1 MRVLAIIP
9 ARSGSKGVPGKNWR
23 VFDGKPLISYTIES
37 ALKSEL
43 ISEIVVSSNADEV
56 INLVSDLS
64 EIKLHK
70 RSDLLSTDES
80 PIAETILDILSQQE
94 VMPEYL
100 CLLQPTSPLRT
111 SKQIDKAI
119 NLLQKSTFHNSL
131 ISMVRMDDI
140 HPARMYRFDEEKNTV
155 KPIIDFQKE
164 NRRQELSPVFFRN
177 GAIYITRLSAFLKS
191 HSFMADPILPY
202 EMPYLSWLN
211 IDHMRDA
218 IIAEALI
225 RNWKKDQ
232 ELS

>member
-1 MRVLAIIP
+1 MSVLAIIP
-9 ARSGSKGVPGKNWR
+9 ARYGSKGVPGKNWR

-37 ALKSEL
+37 ALKSEF

-56 INLVSDLS
+56 INLVSDFS

-70 RSDLLSTDES
+70 RSHLLSTDES
-80 PIAETILDILSQQE
+80 PIADTVLDILSQQE
-94 VMPEYL
+94 VIPEYL

-119 NLLQKSTFHNSL
+119 ELLQKSTFHNSL

-140 HPARMYRFDEEKNTV
+140 HPARMYWFHEEKNEV

-164 NRRQELSPVFFRN
+164 SRRQELSPVFFRN

-191 HSFMADPILPY
+191 HSFMTDPILPY

-218 IIAEALI
+218 LIADTLI
-225 RNWKKDQ
+225 KNWKKDQ
-232 ELS
+232 